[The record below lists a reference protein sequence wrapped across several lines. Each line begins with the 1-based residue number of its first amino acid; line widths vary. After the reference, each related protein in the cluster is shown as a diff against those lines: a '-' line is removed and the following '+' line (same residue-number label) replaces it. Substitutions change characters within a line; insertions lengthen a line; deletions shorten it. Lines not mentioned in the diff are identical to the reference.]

1 MWGGHTEP
9 QRLTVSERFAGLW
22 VCSSL
27 GLETRQKTASP
38 RVACCH
44 GPGGVQ
50 RCSEGLTR
58 LSVCPSVAPL
68 PGAGVPGG
76 PKCRLASRA
85 LWVAFGCHRWFLV
98 DRSSAGLALL
108 PRARALAV
116 CSAVANGSSAPEVRI
131 RGCAGVRPGASR
143 GWGAARVLPRL
154 QQATVP
160 PPPMPGLE
168 GPCGTHQSPGG
179 VPLPCVCVGGGGA
192 GPGTHAAPCRA
203 QVPAAGW
210 RGRGPRDWPS
220 CCGF

>member
-1 MWGGHTEP
+1 M
-9 QRLTVSERFAGLW
+9 
-22 VCSSL
+22 

-44 GPGGVQ
+44 GPRGV
-50 RCSEGLTR
+50 RRRSEGLAR
-58 LSVCPSVAPL
+58 LSVCPSAAPL

-85 LWVAFGCHRWFLV
+85 LWVAFGCRRWFLV

-108 PRARALAV
+108 PGAGASAV

-168 GPCGTHQSPGG
+168 GPCGTQQSPGG
-179 VPLPCVCVGGGGA
+179 VPKALCVCWRWGSRAGDSRGSMQGTGA
-192 GPGTHAAPCRA
+192 CSRLEGPWSQRLALLLRLLEVEGSIQIFFLIGQFQR
-203 QVPAAGW
+203 
-210 RGRGPRDWPS
+210 
-220 CCGF
+220 F

>member
-1 MWGGHTEP
+1 MWGGRTEP

-50 RCSEGLTR
+50 RCSAGLTR

-108 PRARALAV
+108 PGPERRLCV
-116 CSAVANGSSAPEVRI
+116 QQLLTAPPPPK
-131 RGCAGVRPGASR
+131 CAFVDVQACGQGLL
-143 GWGAARVLPRL
+143 GGGGAARVLLCL
-154 QQATVP
+154 QQATIP